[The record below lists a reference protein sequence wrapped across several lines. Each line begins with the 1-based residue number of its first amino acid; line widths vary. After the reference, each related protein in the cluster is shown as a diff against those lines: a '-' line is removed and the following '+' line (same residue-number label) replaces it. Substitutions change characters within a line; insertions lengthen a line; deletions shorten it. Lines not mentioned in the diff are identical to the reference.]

1 MWECMGHSGLEN
13 RINNKWSRMNT
24 SLRQGQTAID
34 DALGLPIPCTSTS
47 TSTLF
52 HKTIGY
58 NRLARK
64 IAIANLGGPVK
75 RKINWKEKKGKEK
88 ERKTTNKYFN
98 TEITKLLIELF
109 QLLRASQYSHLLFLR
124 YLFKISCTAFSQAFS
139 VNSLRWRFRGERA
152 GNFLKDWASSGWI
165 WNVICQNERMTDSL
179 YYTWQDFERWE
190 ERLKLSA
197 QKKALFMYFHMPY
210 TPLPF
215 ASFRMQ

>member
-1 MWECMGHSGLEN
+1 
-13 RINNKWSRMNT
+13 MNT

-34 DALGLPIPCTSTS
+34 DSLGLPIPCT
-47 TSTLF
+47 
-52 HKTIGY
+52 G
-58 NRLARK
+58 
-64 IAIANLGGPVK
+64 
-75 RKINWKEKKGKEK
+75 
-88 ERKTTNKYFN
+88 
-98 TEITKLLIELF
+98 
-109 QLLRASQYSHLLFLR
+109 
-124 YLFKISCTAFSQAFS
+124 FSQAFS
-139 VNSLRWRFRGERA
+139 VNSLLWRFRGERA

-197 QKKALFMYFHMPY
+197 QEKALFMYFHMPY